1 MSDQQ
6 PAKLNRVPPPP
17 FTGANQA
24 DSLPVVVIGAGP
36 VGLAAAAHLVQR
48 GLAFTI
54 LEAGATVAA
63 SIRDWSHVRTFSP
76 WQYDVDPAA
85 VALLTET
92 GWSMPDPEHLP
103 TGAELI
109 DGYLA
114 PLAAHPSIAPWL
126 RLGARVTSVTRLDH
140 DRMKTPG
147 RDGAPF
153 VVRFETKGGDEQ
165 EIVARAVIDASG
177 TYSSPNPLGS
187 SGVAAIGENAAA
199 DRIFYGIADVLGRDR
214 ARYAGRHV
222 LVVGSGHSAF
232 NVLLDLADLA
242 REAPETTIAW
252 AIRRP
257 EIGQMFGGGD
267 ADGLPARGSLG
278 ERVRSL
284 VKSGQVTMTLGFGT
298 RRIDRNEGRL
308 IVSDGQQMIGP
319 VDEIIATTGFRPDL
333 APLRELRLSID
344 PITES
349 PAILAPLIDPNVHSC
364 GSVPPHGYEELRHP
378 ETDFYIVGMKAYG
391 RAPTALMRT
400 GYEQVR
406 SVVAAL
412 AGDMEAARRVE
423 LVLPETG
430 VCSSGPGGACCV
442 SDEKYGI
449 APKHGLE
456 LLSLTVGKSV
466 GASCCN

>member
-1 MSDQQ
+1 MSDQLRTLSIQ
-6 PAKLNRVPPPP
+6 AVTRAD
-17 FTGANQA
+17 TEANQSV
-24 DSLPVVVIGAGP
+24 SLPVVVIGAGP

-48 GLAFTI
+48 GLVFTV
-54 LEAGATVAA
+54 LEAGASVAA

-76 WQYDVDPAA
+76 WRYDVDPAA

-114 PLAAHPSIAPWL
+114 PLAAHPSIAPSVQ
-126 RLGARVTSVTRLDH
+126 LGARVTSVTRLDH

-147 RDGAPF
+147 RDQAPF
-153 VVRFETKGGDEQ
+153 VVRFETKEGGEQ

-187 SGVAAIGENAAA
+187 SGVIAIGENAAA
-199 DRIFYGIADVLGRDR
+199 DRVFYGIADVLGRDR
-214 ARYAGRHV
+214 ARYAERRV
-222 LVVGSGHSAF
+222 LVVGGGHSAF

-257 EIGQMFGGGD
+257 EIGQMFGGGAD
-267 ADGLPARGSLG
+267 DGLPARGSLG

-284 VKSGQVTMTLGFGT
+284 VKSGQVVMTLGFGT
-298 RRIDRNEGRL
+298 RRIDRTGDGL
-308 IVSDGQQMIGP
+308 IVSDGQQTIGP
-319 VDEIIATTGFRPDL
+319 VDEIIATTGFRPDF

-456 LLSLTVGKSV
+456 LLSLTVGKTV